1 MAFCFFLFFYNYNAL
16 MLIFWWIW
24 IRDIRSKWILI
35 ISWKR
40 NINFECDKVLCVIL
54 WKIVYK
60 CVFLF
65 VCCMCVKLDCGPTKL
80 TRCPF
85 AHLSMDEFFFSSVFG
100 VFLFVCISTVNK
112 LLKGEKKKFK
122 SAGQILNRD
131 FFYTENWN
139 RFSVAAMNWL
149 LDILASC
156 VAAVIFFTM
165 HVFVGFCLIFFSKFL
180 QF

>member
-1 MAFCFFLFFYNYNAL
+1 
-16 MLIFWWIW
+16 MLLFWWIW

-60 CVFLF
+60 CVFFL

-112 LLKGEKKKFK
+112 LLKGEKKIQVCWAVLLLWID
-122 SAGQILNRD
+122 AGYFSFLCCSGDFLYYACFCRFLFDFLFEISSIL
-131 FFYTENWN
+131 
-139 RFSVAAMNWL
+139 
-149 LDILASC
+149 I
-156 VAAVIFFTM
+156 
-165 HVFVGFCLIFFSKFL
+165 
-180 QF
+180 

>member
-1 MAFCFFLFFYNYNAL
+1 MAFCFFFLFFYNYNAL

-60 CVFLF
+60 CVCFLF
-65 VCCMCVKLDCGPTKL
+65 VCCMCIKLDCGPTKL

-85 AHLSMDEFFFSSVFG
+85 AHLSMDEFFFFGIRCLSVCLHFHSKQTFKG
-100 VFLFVCISTVNK
+100 REKIQVCWT
-112 LLKGEKKKFK
+112 
-122 SAGQILNRD
+122 
-131 FFYTENWN
+131 
-139 RFSVAAMNWL
+139 
-149 LDILASC
+149 DIE
-156 VAAVIFFTM
+156 
-165 HVFVGFCLIFFSKFL
+165 
-180 QF
+180 